1 MYLVI
6 IQTGDKKIAINELS
20 TKSFNRIMGQINQGI
35 NTIDSF
41 EFTIYPNNDG
51 YNEIYP
57 YRTTVQVYNT
67 KTDEYD
73 FRGRVIMQTDEMGT
87 DGLVSKTFLCES
99 ELGYLCDSVQ
109 LYGEFHEITVASFLE
124 YLLTQ
129 HNSLV
134 EESKQFTAGTV
145 ENLDNNDSLYRY
157 LSYNTTWNN
166 LKSDLIDKLGG
177 ELQIRY
183 ENGVRYLDYLHQIGS
198 TSSTEIVL
206 GRNMRQLT
214 EEKDATEYCT
224 RLLPL
229 GGKLTKLDDRGQ
241 EVETEQRMTVA
252 DVNNGSIYVEDTSA
266 IKEFGEKTAIK
277 IWDDVSNPD
286 NLLRKAQEYLVGQ
299 KITISDSITAVDL
312 SLLDMDIDT
321 FRVGD
326 VYTIKNP
333 LLGIQRD
340 VRIISKS
347 ISIESPQDTSISLG
361 EPKEGLLEH
370 NLSDKK
376 QIMAEVE
383 KTIKRQSSFEQSVE
397 GFKLEVTKTLEGQI
411 DQIAQLELT
420 AEQLDSKITDN
431 VNDLQSQITQNANE
445 ITTKVS
451 SGDVGTIVTQNAT
464 SWGLSINGK
473 LSGTNY
479 TFDGSD
485 FTIGKS
491 NGDTT
496 AYHAPSYSKWT
507 HSDGSYSQADSNGFK
522 RYSNGTG
529 KSYFYFNY
537 VGEAIMESW
546 DEVTIPLPEDIS
558 GKVGTNYS
566 VLVAIRSYTFGDDW
580 ANIATQ
586 QLCVYVESKTS
597 TSFILKTFKTG
608 LNVVDYSQKIDGTMA
623 IQYTIIA

>member
-20 TKSFNRIMGQINQGI
+20 TKTPNRITGQINQGI

-41 EFTIYPNNDG
+41 EFTIYSNNDG

-73 FRGRVIMQTDEMGT
+73 FRGRVILQTDEMEA
-87 DGLVSKTFLCES
+87 DGLISRTFLCES

-124 YLLTQ
+124 YLITQ

-134 EESKQFTAGTV
+134 EEGKRFTVGIV
-145 ENLDNNDSLYRY
+145 EQLDNNDSLYRY
-157 LSYNTTWNN
+157 LSYDTTWNN
-166 LKSDLIDKLGG
+166 IKSDMIDKLGG
-177 ELQIRY
+177 ELRIRH
-183 ENGVRYLDYLHQIGS
+183 EEGKMYLDYVHQIGS
-198 TSSTEIVL
+198 VSDTEITL
-206 GRNMRQLT
+206 GRNMKQLT

-229 GGKLTKLDDRGQ
+229 GGKLTKLDDQGQ

-252 DVNNGSIYVEDTSA
+252 DVNNGSIYVEDASA
-266 IKEFGEKTAIK
+266 IKEFGEKTAVK
-277 IWDDVSNPD
+277 IWDDVTNPD
-286 NLLRKAQEYLVGQ
+286 NLLRKAREYLVGQ

-333 LLGIQRD
+333 LLGIQRN

-347 ISIESPQDTSISLG
+347 ISIESPQDTSITLG
-361 EPKEGLLEH
+361 SPKEGLMEH
-370 NLSDKK
+370 NLSEKK
-376 QIMAEVE
+376 QIIAEVE
-383 KTIKRQSSFEQSVE
+383 KTIRRQSSLEQTVD
-397 GFKLEVTKTLEGQI
+397 GFKFEVEKTLEGQI
-411 DQIAQLELT
+411 EQIAQLELT
-420 AEQLDSKITDN
+420 AEQLDSKISDN
-431 VNDLQSQITQNANE
+431 VNDLQSQITQNAEE

-451 SGDVGTIVTQNAT
+451 SGDVGTIVKQNAT

-479 TFDGSD
+479 NFDGSN
-485 FTIGKS
+485 FTIGSS

-496 AYHAPSYSKWT
+496 AYHAPGYSKWT

-529 KSYFYFNY
+529 KSYFYFTY
-537 VGEAIMESW
+537 TGEVLTESW
-546 DEVTIPLPEDIS
+546 DEVTIPLPTGIS

-566 VLVAIRSYTFGDDW
+566 VALTIARYDFGEDW

-586 QLCVYVESKTS
+586 QICTRVKSKTS
-597 TSFILKTFKTG
+597 SSFVIEVFKTG
-608 LNVVDYSQKIDGTMA
+608 LNVVDYTQKIDGGV
-623 IQYTIIA
+623 IVQYIIIA